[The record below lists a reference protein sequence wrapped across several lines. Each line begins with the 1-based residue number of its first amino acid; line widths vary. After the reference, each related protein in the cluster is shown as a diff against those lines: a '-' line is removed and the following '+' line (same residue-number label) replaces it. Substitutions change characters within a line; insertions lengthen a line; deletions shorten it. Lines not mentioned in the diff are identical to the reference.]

1 MEDHIDT
8 LVYMDLAKSISNP
21 ESYFLLFNKDYLK
34 KSDMYV
40 LYSLSTGN
48 RYINR
53 AGRNSFYGKFLSFL
67 LQDQMNT

>member
-1 MEDHIDT
+1 
-8 LVYMDLAKSISNP
+8 
-21 ESYFLLFNKDYLK
+21 
-34 KSDMYV
+34 MYV

>member
-8 LVYMDLAKSISNP
+8 LVSMDLAKSITNP
-21 ESYFLLFNKDYLK
+21 ESYFLLFNKYSFK
-34 KSDMYV
+34 KSHMYV

-48 RYINR
+48 RYINGAR
-53 AGRNSFYGKFLSFL
+53 PNSFYGKFSSFL